1 MTVDQMN
8 QLSTSQDSGP
18 EILPLGRDGWLVR
31 FALTP
36 EPWAMAAV
44 QKLHALGVASAL
56 SGVTRVA
63 PSLTSVLFSY
73 DPDGTD
79 RAVLRDQ
86 IAQLLEGEDWHPA
99 TPEPATRVWQVP
111 VSFGGDHGP
120 DLAEVATLSGL
131 KPEQVIDE
139 IVQTPLRVLAIGF
152 APGQPYLG
160 LLPEVFDLPRMT
172 SLNPQVPQGA
182 IALAVRQLVLFANAS
197 PTGWRQVARTA
208 FRVFR
213 PESDTPLPLC
223 AGDEMR
229 LVPVSGAEMDGLL
242 ASGDPTGGAKLELR
256 S

>member
-8 QLSTSQDSGP
+8 QISTSQNGGP

-31 FALTP
+31 FSLTP
-36 EPWAMAAV
+36 EPWAIAAV
-44 QKLHALGVASAL
+44 QKLHALGEAAAL
-56 SGVTRVA
+56 NGVTRVA

-73 DPDGTD
+73 DPACTD
-79 RAVLRDQ
+79 RAALRAK
-86 IAQLLEGEDWHPA
+86 IVRILEGEDWHHA
-99 TPEPATRVWQVP
+99 TPEPAKRVWHVP
-111 VSFGGDHGP
+111 VAFGGDHGP
-120 DLAEVATLSGL
+120 DLAEAASMTGL
-131 KPEQVIDE
+131 RPEHLIDE

-172 SLNPQVPQGA
+172 ALNPQVPQGA

-213 PESDTPLPLC
+213 PDSDMPLPLS

-242 ASGDPTGGAKLELR
+242 DSGDPTGGAKLEVR